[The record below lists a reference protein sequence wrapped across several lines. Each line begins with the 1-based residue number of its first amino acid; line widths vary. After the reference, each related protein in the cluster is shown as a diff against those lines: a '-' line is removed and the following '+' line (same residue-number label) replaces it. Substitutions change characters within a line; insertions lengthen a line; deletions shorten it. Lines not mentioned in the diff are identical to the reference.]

1 MWNNCRSKELGLHI
15 QAIVGMM
22 MMILDLEE
30 ER

>member
-22 MMILDLEE
+22 MILDLEE